1 MSEAALQSAIL
12 ELAKLLGWRCA
23 HFRPAQTRTGRW
35 LTPVS
40 ADGAGFPDLLMAR
53 GQVLIAAELKAD
65 KGRLTPAQ
73 TEWLDALS
81 NVCDVYVWRPADWAS
96 GRIEQVL
103 R

>member
-1 MSEAALQSAIL
+1 MTEAQLQSAVI
-12 ELAKLLGWRCA
+12 ELAHLLHWRCA
-23 HFRPAQTRTGRW
+23 HFRPAQTQTGRW
-35 LTPVS
+35 LTPVA

-53 GQVLIAAELKAD
+53 GQVLIAAELKTA
-65 KGRLTPAQ
+65 KGRLSPAQ

-81 NVCDVYVWRPADWAS
+81 NACDVYVWRPQDWSS